1 MLDVDYNKEIIEKVP
16 GYLKSETEYE
26 SFGILKVE
34 EKYLEDLELMFEN
47 MIENSEVKTIIF
59 SSQYE
64 KNEKNLVLGTIKLD
78 VFLKKLFSKEILAN
92 THYIIIK

>member
-47 MIENSEVKTIIF
+47 MIENSEVKTIMF

-64 KNEKNLVLGTIKLD
+64 KKWEKFSAWNNKIRCFFEKIIFKRDSTI
-78 VFLKKLFSKEILAN
+78 
-92 THYIIIK
+92 